1 MKSNALV
8 SVIIPTYKRK
18 EKLAHCLES
27 VFNNTYK
34 NIEVI
39 VINDDPNEDLRRYLS
54 KFHVKLLQHKESKY
68 VSITRN
74 EGAKAAKGQILFFVD
89 DDNILDRHC
98 IEELV
103 SKYVSLQNCG
113 LLGPLMYRTDNELW
127 FYGGKVNWIHPN
139 AKPLPRDAVKQEL
152 IETDLIPNA
161 YMIYKELY
169 FKIGMED
176 PTFPIQEDLDLAQ
189 RLKIAGYKN
198 YIYTKAKTIHDIGN
212 RNINL
217 IDRPPNRMY
226 NTVIY
231 NIKIEKIYAPRSK
244 YILFWLIFMPAHFM
258 LYNFYYIPFKAT
270 NKIEY
275 YKAYWKGLHDALCKR
290 E

>member
-1 MKSNALV
+1 MKKPLV

-103 SKYVSLQNCG
+103 SKYVSLQNAG
-113 LLGPLMYRTDNELW
+113 LLGPLMYRTDNKLW
-127 FYGGKVNWIHPN
+127 FYGGKANWINPN
-139 AKPLPRDAVKQEL
+139 VKPVPMNETKNEL
-152 IETDLIPNA
+152 IETDAIPNA
-161 YMIYKELY
+161 YMISKSLY

-176 PTFPIQEDLDLAQ
+176 PNFPAHGELDLAQ
-189 RLKIAGYKN
+189 RLKLIGYKS
-198 YIYTKAKTIHDIGN
+198 YIYTRAKTIHDIGN
-212 RNINL
+212 RNVNL
-217 IDRPPNRMY
+217 IDRPSNRMY
-226 NTVIY
+226 YTVMC
-231 NIKIEKIYAPRSK
+231 NIKIERKYAPKYK
-244 YILFWLIFMPAHFM
+244 YILFWLIFMPVHFII
-258 LYNFYYIPFKAT
+258 YNFYYIPFKSK
-270 NKIEY
+270 NKLEY
-275 YKAYWKGLHDALCKR
+275 YRAYFRGLHDGLSAR
-290 E
+290 NR